1 MICID
6 PGLRGVGV
14 AKFDESNRS
23 LSFAQYVKNPCERGR
38 GYGAHYDL
46 AIELREYGYTGGL
59 VIIEHPRIYPGM
71 PNKDLNDLLDVVA
84 VGAACAVALNPSY
97 VVTVFPSEWK
107 GTVKKSVMLER
118 IRKALSPE
126 ELARCEFTNKSDDE
140 DLLDAVGI
148 GLWRLGRLN
157 KKVYPR

>member
-6 PGLRGVGV
+6 PGLRGVGI
-14 AKFDESNRS
+14 
-23 LSFAQYVKNPCERGR
+23 AQFGHSGLVSAAYIKNPRERGR
-38 GYGAHYDL
+38 GYEAH
-46 AIELREYGYTGGL
+46 LRLGL
-59 VIIEHPRIYPGM
+59 EVGFWGPAGEVLIEHPRIYPGM

-97 VVTVFPSEWK
+97 VLTVYPSEWK